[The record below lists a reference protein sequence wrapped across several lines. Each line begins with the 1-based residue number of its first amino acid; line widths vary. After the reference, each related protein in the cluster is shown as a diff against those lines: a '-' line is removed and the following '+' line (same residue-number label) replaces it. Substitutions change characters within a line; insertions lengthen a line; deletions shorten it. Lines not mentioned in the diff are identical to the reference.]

1 MENFLNYLKEKIKV
15 LEQYRNESVCN
26 DRPDI
31 ASKLESNI
39 DLLNEVKQNF
49 KELCQQQKNTI

>member
-1 MENFLNYLKEKIKV
+1 MEKFIEYLNEKTEN

-26 DRPDI
+26 DRHDI

-39 DLLNEVKQNF
+39 NLLNEVKQNF
-49 KELCQQQKNTI
+49 EKLCQQQKNTI